1 MAVGDE
7 IRTDVFA
14 VDLGKFRVATYQGVS
29 GLSFGSDAVE
39 VKSVTTDGH
48 LLTRKNPGAEVLPHV
63 TLTRPMDHD
72 QTWTDWVKESAAG
85 QGGDSAPTN
94 ISISL
99 LDGNKAPVRRV
110 NLINAWASSWSGPSL
125 QASNTDPVIEKVTI
139 TYEDM
144 TIE

>member
-1 MAVGDE
+1 MGVGDA
-7 IRTDVFA
+7 ISTDVFA
-14 VDLGKFRVATYQGVS
+14 VDLGKLRVATYQGLS
-29 GLSFGSDAVE
+29 GLSFGSDAIE
-39 VKSVTTDGH
+39 VKSVTPDGH
-48 LLTRKNPGAEVLPHV
+48 LLTRKNPVAEVLPHI
-63 TLTRPMDHD
+63 TLTRPMD
-72 QTWTDWVKESAAG
+72 QNPAWIDWVKQTAAG

-110 NLINAWASSWSGPSL
+110 NLINAWASSWSGPTL
-125 QASNTDPVIEKVTI
+125 QAGNTDPAIEKVTI